1 VTHATDW
8 GRRAEALYTT
18 AYARKYRVHDD
29 ELRGVET
36 YRAFCD
42 WLTKVCARFD
52 RTIDVLDLGCGTGRY
67 FAALTNVGELVGLD
81 ASAAMLSEAAHPVDA
96 ARITARAIRL
106 ERCDLL
112 THRFP
117 DGSFDLVYSIGVLAE
132 HTPLDRRV
140 VANVSGWLRS
150 GGRFAFTTV
159 HPDSWSVRRTLRR
172 SVSRTVLP
180 FFRGGLHRR
189 LHRRLVADGGYA
201 DEAWIRE
208 CIGPPL
214 AIESLERLDSEAHLH
229 CLCVARKTG
238 REGQEGQ
245 EGREGREGREGK
257 KVW

>member
-42 WLTKVCARFD
+42 WLTKVCERFD

-67 FAALTNVGELVGLD
+67 FAALANVGELVGLD
-81 ASAAMLSEAAHPVDA
+81 ASAAMLDEAAHPVDA
-96 ARITARAIRL
+96 ARIAAGAIRL
-106 ERCDLL
+106 VRGDLL
-112 THRFP
+112 TYVFP
-117 DGSFDLVYSIGVLAE
+117 EGSFDLVYSIGVLAE

-159 HPDSWSVRRTLRR
+159 HPDSWSVRRTVRR
-172 SVSRTVLP
+172 TVSRTALP
-180 FFRGGLHRR
+180 FLGGGLRRR

-208 CIGPPL
+208 CVGPSL
-214 AIESLERLDSEAHLH
+214 SIESLERLDSEAHLH
-229 CLCVARKTG
+229 CLCVAQKIG
-238 REGQEGQ
+238 RDGRDGQEWKNV
-245 EGREGREGREGK
+245 R
-257 KVW
+257 